1 MALCAPQLACG
12 LFGLGGVFTAAELAV
27 ADQLVQLSCSSG
39 GDEAASSSS
48 SSTTSSPRS
57 VNTCAATAAS
67 GEEVGEEIEEFTGMA
82 AEMELDRRARK
93 RYRLLS
99 ELYAATAPPSA
110 TKRAAA
116 AACSSSRSRKR
127 KRDDESPVEA
137 EIAVL
142 Y

>member
-1 MALCAPQLACG
+1 MALCAPQQLACG
-12 LFGLGGVFTAAELAV
+12 LFGIGGVFTAAELAV

-39 GDEAASSSS
+39 GDEAAASSSSSS

-57 VNTCAATAAS
+57 VNTYAATTAA
-67 GEEVGEEIEEFTGMA
+67 GEEIEEFTGMA

-99 ELYAATAPPSA
+99 ELYAATAP
-110 TKRAAA
+110 KRAAA
-116 AACSSSRSRKR
+116 ASSSSSSRKR
-127 KRDDESPVEA
+127 KRDDESP
-137 EIAVL
+137 EIAVS